1 MSNEWSAI
9 KSLLLSRLLS
19 TQLMHN
25 VSCAMFATF
34 VALSIIVMKKSA
46 LQISAAICWKT
57 CSIKTFI
64 ILLWM
69 SLEVYLSP
77 FGFIQSF
84 RNGLFSARKQYHC
97 WNLKLISPALSPC
110 NSNAC
115 HGRNRALDSVLDSTS
130 SRLTNFS
137 TDYSLEDVSPTFS
150 VHVER
155 TRVRS
160 TASLW
165 PFIFPVGI
173 FFKNPSWCN
182 IVAGDAI
189 LVVCSYTYMEKCSTT
204 RLVVMNAR
212 MYKRII
218 FLERTCLYFLL
229 SEFMVRKFFLRLM
242 KHVTRLRNVL
252 KPLFLWD
259 PRSCWWQRW
268 SHEDCWCC
276 FWRRWSNGD
285 CWCCCWR
292 RFFAFKYLCNILG
305 VLSSSL

>member
-1 MSNEWSAI
+1 MVSGLAMSSEWSAI

-115 HGRNRALDSVLDSTS
+115 HARNRDLDSILDSRS

-137 TDYSLEDVSPTFS
+137 TDCSLEDVSPTSS

-165 PFIFPVGI
+165 PFNNCDAWNLFPHK
-173 FFKNPSWCN
+173 FHFSSWYILQN
-182 IVAGDAI
+182 SIVAQ
-189 LVVCSYTYMEKCSTT
+189 Y
-204 RLVVMNAR
+204 
-212 MYKRII
+212 
-218 FLERTCLYFLL
+218 
-229 SEFMVRKFFLRLM
+229 
-242 KHVTRLRNVL
+242 
-252 KPLFLWD
+252 
-259 PRSCWWQRW
+259 
-268 SHEDCWCC
+268 
-276 FWRRWSNGD
+276 
-285 CWCCCWR
+285 CCWR
-292 RFFAFKYLCNILG
+292 CNFGGMLVHIHGKMLYNASRRNEYTD
-305 VLSSSL
+305 V

>member
-1 MSNEWSAI
+1 MVSGLAMSNEWSAI

-34 VALSIIVMKKSA
+34 VSLSTIVVKKSA

-84 RNGLFSARKQYHC
+84 RNGLFSACKQYNC
-97 WNLKLISPALSPC
+97 WKLKLISPALSPC

-115 HGRNRALDSVLDSTS
+115 HGRNQALDSVLDSTS

-165 PFIFPVGI
+165 PFNNCDPWNLFPHK
-173 FFKNPSWCN
+173 FHFSSWYILQKS
-182 IVAGDAI
+182 IV
-189 LVVCSYTYMEKCSTT
+189 VQY
-204 RLVVMNAR
+204 
-212 MYKRII
+212 
-218 FLERTCLYFLL
+218 
-229 SEFMVRKFFLRLM
+229 
-242 KHVTRLRNVL
+242 
-252 KPLFLWD
+252 
-259 PRSCWWQRW
+259 
-268 SHEDCWCC
+268 
-276 FWRRWSNGD
+276 
-285 CWCCCWR
+285 CCWR
-292 RFFAFKYLCNILG
+292 CNFGGMLVHIHGKMLYNASRCNECTD
-305 VLSSSL
+305 VSENNFSRKNMSLFSSFWIYGA